1 MQDLVLTDDDR
12 VAPDRDGDRVAHCG
26 VAGQSLPA
34 GRKRVSERSLVGIDC
49 ADDVPLH
56 AVASLENERSAGPFV
71 AESGSEALALECG
84 DLTRVGDER
93 DDLAMYRLVH
103 ASWASPMVVALGTLR
118 LPWLEARLWPV
129 IVATSSLSIARSA
142 VSSRSVV
149 SAVSNPRR
157 RAATANS

>member
-1 MQDLVLTDDDR
+1 MQDLILADDDR
-12 VAPDRDGDRVAHCG
+12 VAPDRHGDCVADCG
-26 VAGQSLPA
+26 VARQSLSTS
-34 GRKRVSERSLVGIDC
+34 RERICERSLVGVER
-49 ADDVPLH
+49 ADGVPLH
-56 AVASLENERSAGPFV
+56 AVASLENERSTGPFV
-71 AESGSEALALECG
+71 AESGSEPLALECG

-118 LPWLEARLWPV
+118 LPRLEARLWPV